1 MASAENTEK
10 KVNRAEA
17 EDRVDI
23 TGPWLVVAKGLLAF
37 IPVFGL
43 IYSFNVTTYFGYA
56 MWGQQAAL
64 AILGMALAATFLIKP
79 GWPRQGRHGA
89 GPSWADIALSLLAV
103 GICGWTAVR
112 YEQLLSMGYLGT
124 GLDYYINL
132 AVSAG
137 SLLLV
142 MEALRRLTGWIMVI
156 LVLIVLLYA
165 LFAEQMP
172 GPFRGQTPN
181 IDFLL
186 AYLQLDT
193 AGMLGTP
200 LAVVV
205 STVIAYVLLG
215 NALFK
220 LGGGKLFLDL
230 PLVAMGRFRGGP
242 AKASVVASSL
252 FGSISGSAVA
262 NVATSGIV
270 TIPLMRKTG
279 YKKEEAAAIEAVGST
294 GGQLLPPIMGAAAFI
309 MAELLGIPYADV
321 ALAAITPALLFYIA
335 LILQI
340 HLHAARKGHRPLS
353 AEEMPDGMAT
363 VRAYWPFLIPI
374 AILLTLLFFLRWRP
388 EQAAFAS
395 FLAVVA
401 AALVVRQQKINLAI
415 LFDVFQAAGRSL
427 LEIIAVTAAA
437 GFIIGVL
444 SVSGL
449 SFSLGMSIA
458 ASAGQLLPVLLVVT
472 AVTAI
477 IFGMGMPTT
486 AVYILMAT
494 LLAPTLVAAGVEPLA
509 AHLFVLYFGVLS
521 MITPPVCI
529 ASFAA
534 ASMAGARFMRTGVE
548 SLRFGA
554 VAFIVPFIIV
564 ASPSLMLTGDTDWWQ
579 VSIAMGTAILGCLM
593 MAVGFEAFLFRAI
606 RWPLRLLSVVSGLL
620 LMMPEDGTIVLLPG
634 FPTDRVGLLLT
645 AAIIIWCWRQ
655 SRREEL
661 RQDSVAH

>member
-1 MASAENTEK
+1 MESIKIGEG
-10 KVNRAEA
+10 KVNQPEV
-17 EDRVDI
+17 EDRVHI
-23 TGPWLVVAKGLLAF
+23 AGPWLFLAKIMLAF

-64 AILGMALAATFLIKP
+64 VILGMALAATFLIKP
-79 GWPRQGRHGA
+79 KWPRSRSYGA
-89 GPSWADIALSLLAV
+89 APSWADILLSVLALA
-103 GICGWTAVR
+103 ICSWTAIR

-124 GLDYYINL
+124 GRDYYINL

-137 SLLLV
+137 SLLV
-142 MEALRRLTGWIMVI
+142 VIEALRRLTGWIMVV
-156 LVLIVLLYA
+156 LVMVVLLYA
-165 LFAEQMP
+165 LFAERMP
-172 GPFRGQTPN
+172 GPFQGQTPN

-200 LAVVV
+200 LSVVV

-220 LGGGKLFLDL
+220 MGGGRLFLDL

-242 AKASVVASSL
+242 AKASVLASSL

-279 YKKEEAAAIEAVGST
+279 YRKEEAAAIEAVGST

-321 ALAAITPALLFYIA
+321 ALAALAPALLFYIA
-335 LILQI
+335 LIFQI
-340 HLHAARKGHRPLS
+340 HLHAARRNHRPLS
-353 AEEMPDGMAT
+353 EEDMPDGMAT
-363 VRAYWPFLIPI
+363 VKTYWPFLIPI
-374 AILLTLLFFLRWRP
+374 VILLALLFFLRWRP

-395 FLAVVA
+395 FLAVIA
-401 AALVVRQQKINLAI
+401 AALMVREQRISLGT
-415 LFDVFQAAGRSL
+415 LFDVFQSAGRSL

-472 AVTAI
+472 AITAI

-534 ASMAGARFMRTGVE
+534 ASMAGAHFMRTGVE

-564 ASPSLMLTGDTDWWQ
+564 ASPSLMLTQNTDWWQ
-579 VSIAMGTAILGCLM
+579 VSAAMGSAILGCLM
-593 MAVGFEAFLFRAI
+593 MAVSFEAYLFRVI
-606 RWPLRLLSVVSGLL
+606 RWPLRLLAALTGLL
-620 LMMPEDGTIVLLPG
+620 LMLPEKGTLVLMPGI
-634 FPTDRVGLLLT
+634 PTDRIGLLL
-645 AAIIIWCWRQ
+645 AMVILIWCWRKA
-655 SRREEL
+655 RHDKL
-661 RQDSVAH
+661 RSQ